1 MGSAGSAA
9 APAQESNVNGAGPN
23 LSSFL
28 EAACPRYAAVKVSLC
43 LEWPQK
49 SPIVEN
55 LLVLFPSCLT
65 VLLAVLSLF
74 FKKKLQYSPRY
85 SLTIRWLTTGTSTG
99 TTAVTD
105 CRARNEL
112 SLFEYDQPA
121 GQLVRRVVRAS

>member
-74 FKKKLQYSPRY
+74 FLKK
-85 SLTIRWLTTGTSTG
+85 I
-99 TTAVTD
+99 AVLSKVLSYYKVVNYGHEHGHN
-105 CRARNEL
+105 RRN
-112 SLFEYDQPA
+112 
-121 GQLVRRVVRAS
+121 